1 VHSVIDAIEKLLLPL
16 NKKGRVPSVIFTDAY
31 VIGFLQVAIIH
42 ASGATP
48 APHGAEPPE
57 TMTLFI
63 AVMNRLAGG
72 QGASIAAQ
80 LLSLNRGD
88 SLATENY
95 RSGKAAAE
103 CGSEGVQALCDYIE
117 RNYMFGTKATP

>member
-1 VHSVIDAIEKLLLPL
+1 MGSAVDAIEKLLLPL
-16 NKKGRVPSVIFTDAY
+16 KKKGHVPSVIFTDAY
-31 VIGFLQVAIIH
+31 VIGFLQLAIIH

-63 AVMNRLAGG
+63 AVMDRLSGG

-80 LLSLNRGD
+80 LASLNRGA
-88 SLATENY
+88 SLATAN
-95 RSGKAAAE
+95 
-103 CGSEGVQALCDYIE
+103 
-117 RNYMFGTKATP
+117 

>member
-1 VHSVIDAIEKLLLPL
+1 VRSIVDAIEQLLSPL
-16 NKKGRVPSVIFTDAY
+16 NQKGRVPSVIFTDAY
-31 VIGFLQVAIIH
+31 VTGFLQVAIIH

-48 APHGAEPPE
+48 APYGAEPPE
-57 TMTLFI
+57 TMMLFI

-72 QGASIAAQ
+72 QGATIAAQ
-80 LLSLNRGD
+80 LSSLNRGA

-103 CGSEGVQALCDYIE
+103 HGTEGVQAFLDYIE
-117 RNYMFGTKATP
+117 RNYMYGPIATS